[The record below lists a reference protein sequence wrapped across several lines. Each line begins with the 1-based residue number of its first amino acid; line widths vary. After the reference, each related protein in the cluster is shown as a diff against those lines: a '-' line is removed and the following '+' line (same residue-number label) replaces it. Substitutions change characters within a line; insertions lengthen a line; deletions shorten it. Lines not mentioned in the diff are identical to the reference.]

1 MINFSSI
8 SQNSIAGVI
17 MRFFINLIPKNTRLF
32 ILQGKLK
39 WKKWIKGSGVNG
51 YWLGIYELDK
61 QKFFIEKVKKGDVV
75 FDIGA
80 QSGFYSLL
88 AAELSGENGKVFSFE
103 PLPQNIFYLKKNIEI
118 NNCQNIKVI
127 EAAVSENPGILKF
140 ERGNNNFTG
149 RIGDGGDL
157 EVKAVSIDNLIN
169 KKALPI
175 PNVIKIDVEGAEFDV
190 LKGAQIALKNKPII
204 FLSIHRIN
212 SHIHSDCVNMLKN
225 LSYEIIP
232 IDANNVSEAD
242 EIVAF

>member
-1 MINFSSI
+1 
-8 SQNSIAGVI
+8 